1 MYLPFEQLPD
11 SARIWIYQA
20 NRSLDFGEV
29 ESASA
34 ELMNFCSSWKSHGA
48 EVKSSFQ
55 VFHNRFLVLA
65 ADETAMGGCSIDGSV
80 AVIRKLEQQFDV
92 ALLDRMLVGVV
103 LDGLIWTLP
112 LKEFKERCMRGD
124 IQADTLMYNHTISTK
139 GQLDAEWL
147 IPVAQSWAAKYLPI
161 KTGNPA

>member
-1 MYLPFEQLPD
+1 MYLPFESLPD
-11 SARIWIYQA
+11 TARVWIYQA

-34 ELMNFCSSWKSHGA
+34 ELMNFCNGWKSHGA

-80 AVIRKLEQQFDV
+80 AVIRKLEHQFDV
-92 ALLDRMLVGVV
+92 VLLDRMLVGVV

-112 LKEFKERCMRGD
+112 LQEFKERCAKGE
-124 IQADTLMYNHTISTK
+124 IQAQTLMYNHSIATKAELSTH
-139 GQLDAEWL
+139 WL
-147 IPVAQSWAAKYLPI
+147 IPVGESWAAKYLAL